1 MSLAGDIGAHVSA
14 VMLEGD
20 TMEHISHGNGYNVPG
35 PGGTA
40 NPAFSYNA
48 LITQEL
54 LDWHDRQQS
63 IPEPT
68 SATLPLP
75 GLV

>member
-1 MSLAGDIGAHVSA
+1 
-14 VMLEGD
+14 MLEGD

-40 NPAFSYNA
+40 NSAFSYSDWR
-48 LITQEL
+48 TPEL
-54 LDWHDRQQS
+54 LGWDDRQQS

-68 SATLPLP
+68 SATLTLL
-75 GLV
+75 GLAGLALRRRRR